1 MPQEMLDRLGDAERA
16 MREAERALGEGEGEK
31 GLRMQRDAQR
41 FLEMARGE
49 GEDGDREARDDNGRA
64 PTGKADVPDK
74 NKHKGPEEFRKRV
87 LEGLGGSSNPLLRDA
102 VKRYAEG
109 LLK

>member
-1 MPQEMLDRLGDAERA
+1 MLDRLEDAERA
-16 MREAERALGEGEGEK
+16 MREAEKALRDGDGDK
-31 GLRMQRDAQR
+31 GLRLQKDAQR

-49 GEDGDREARDDNGRA
+49 RDDREREGNRNEAESKSMSRKTEI
-64 PTGKADVPDK
+64 PGKDT
-74 NKHKGPEEFRKRV
+74 HQGPEEFRKRV
-87 LEGLGGSSNPLLRDA
+87 LKGLGGSSDPLLREA